1 MKKSLFFLLS
11 LAVLGCGN
19 PDKPKTEGQHVSDT
33 TVQDTLLTPP
43 VGTSEKSIINEGG
56 SDCTRGTPEAIIKKN
71 AFPKMSFELS
81 QDKKQGIE
89 TVDFENGDKLIIK
102 NWGCEYYA
110 LTFRFETS
118 RFQSELTDVGFWY
131 KRTVTMLNE
140 INKKTDAPIDIV
152 KGTDRLMNRIEE
164 EVPNGYQNLEFG
176 EELNFE
182 EGEIRSSVRIDKVEK
197 LNDKKFAIEV
207 TFATGP
213 L

>member
-1 MKKSLFFLLS
+1 
-11 LAVLGCGN
+11 
-19 PDKPKTEGQHVSDT
+19 
-33 TVQDTLLTPP
+33 
-43 VGTSEKSIINEGG
+43 
-56 SDCTRGTPEAIIKKN
+56 
-71 AFPKMSFELS
+71 MSFELS